1 MIISQIIWRWKPIKF
16 VEDTKAIGY
25 RVKQIKRIIID
36 SSIIDFIICRVSE
49 WLSIASGVW
58 FVLNVP
64 ANGHRV
70 ESRTK
75 NLPELV
81 RDAA

>member
-1 MIISQIIWRWKPIKF
+1 MAMKADQICRRHKSYWIP
-16 VEDTKAIGY
+16 G
-25 RVKQIKRIIID
+25 QIKRIIID